1 MITRTFHKHNHQIP
15 KTVTEQVR
23 RTVEET
29 YYEDVEC
36 SRPVTK
42 YKEVQHTHKAYHG
55 PQGCGTCL
63 RCGGKIDSND
73 FKYLSV
79 EEAYLCKKCWYEISP
94 EERNKYRDKATK
106 GYCSTE
112 TYFTYESYK
121 ETERYIVR
129 KQRTR
134 TKNVYD
140 NISKKIYVTDRVIVY
155 EDNPPQIKYN
165 TGNEV
170 KFHKLKIGELLS
182 EEMDY
187 TSFYDKEEI
196 EKEKDWFGAESVS
209 HCLLS
214 ILEAEDYKQLNE
226 GIFEGLNLNDRSFAS
241 EQRLEEFDDVI
252 GFYPNVP
259 AFIQGHPLN
268 MYNNR
273 RTNEL
278 TATFYCNLAI
288 DSRSNAYQYKNRGI
302 IISNLIWYFIEHL
315 SIKVNLALYDA
326 SFVNGETFVQYIPI
340 TYEEILEYKQ
350 IIYNILTQV
359 SFYRIVMLNQ
369 KMKFIGTGLLS
380 KEWNVG
386 HGYIMKHSAL
396 RKYLESVNEY
406 VDTDSIVFGDPIDL
420 NIGGFKLKE
429 DFLNAIRISHLQI
442 ENESLQ
448 SKEIIKTDAGR
459 LKYFLQARGITKLI
473 HFTHVD
479 NLDSIKKYGILPMEE
494 LLNKHLHVKINDSRK
509 LRGDNMPYVSL
520 SVTVPDSAMLE
531 ILFKRNP
538 ENKFVILEISPE
550 VLYKEKRGNNKLVNR
565 KYCSGSAFDPDT
577 KISEH
582 DMGIMFRKFVVR
594 GDARIERKKHAMNQT
609 TCRSAEI
616 LFRGIVPTKYILNHY
631 VFQPM

>member
-1 MITRTFHKHNHQIP
+1 MITRTFHTDNHQIP
-15 KTVTEQVR
+15 KTVTEQVQR
-23 RTVEET
+23 QVQET
-29 YYEDVEC
+29 YYEEVKYT
-36 SRPVTK
+36 RQVTK
-42 YKEVQHTHKAYHG
+42 NKRVQHTCKVYHG

-63 RCGGKIDSND
+63 RCRSKIVPND
-73 FKYLSV
+73 FKYLT
-79 EEAYLCKKCWYEISP
+79 EKEAYLCKTCWYQITP
-94 EERNKYRDKATK
+94 KERDEYRKKATM
-106 GYCSTE
+106 GYHSTE
-112 TYFTYESYK
+112 TYYSDEPYEV
-121 ETERYIVR
+121 TECHTVKKPRIR
-129 KQRTR
+129 L
-134 TKNVYD
+134 KNVYD
-140 NISKKIYVTDRVIVY
+140 NISKTIYVTDRVIVY
-155 EDNPPQIKYN
+155 EDNPPQIKYD

-214 ILEAEDYKQLNE
+214 ILEGKDYKQLNKTF
-226 GIFEGLNLNDRSFAS
+226 FEGLNLNERSFTS

-302 IISNLIWYFIEHL
+302 IISNLIWYFIEYL

-326 SFVNGETFVQYIPI
+326 SFVDGETFIQYIPI

-350 IIYNILTQV
+350 IIYNMLTQV

-369 KMKFIGTGLLS
+369 KMKFISTGLLS

-396 RKYLESVNEY
+396 RKYLESVNKY
-406 VDTDSIVFGDPIDL
+406 VNTDSIVFGDPIDL
-420 NIGGFKLKE
+420 NIGGFKLRE

-442 ENESLQ
+442 GNESQ
-448 SKEIIKTDAGR
+448 QFKEKIKIDADR
-459 LKYFLQARGITKLI
+459 LKLFLQAKGITKLI
-473 HFTHVD
+473 HFTHAD
-479 NLDSIKKYGILPMEE
+479 NLDSIMKHGILPMEE
-494 LLNKHLHVKINDSRK
+494 LLNNHLYVKSNDSRK

-520 SVTVPDSAMLE
+520 SVTVPDIAMLE
-531 ILFKRNP
+531 LLLERNP
-538 ENKFVILEISPE
+538 KNKFVILEISPE
-550 VLYKEKRGNNKLVNR
+550 VLYKENRGDNKLVNR
-565 KYCSGSAFDPDT
+565 KYCNGSAFDPST
-577 KISEH
+577 KISEY
-582 DMGIMFRKFVVR
+582 DMGIMFRKPAMK
-594 GDARIERKKHAMNQT
+594 GDAKHAMNQT

-616 LFRGIVPTKYILNHY
+616 LFRGTIPTKYILKHY
-631 VFQPM
+631 VFQPE